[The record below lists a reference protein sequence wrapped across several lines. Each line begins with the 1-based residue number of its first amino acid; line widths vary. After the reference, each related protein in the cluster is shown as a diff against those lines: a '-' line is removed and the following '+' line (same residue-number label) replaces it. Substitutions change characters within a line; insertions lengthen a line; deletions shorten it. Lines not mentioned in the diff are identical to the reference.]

1 MNQPDHVKL
10 FVTKIMQE
18 SESDMVFPEID
29 LGRYKHLPEYTGV
42 LSKVQE
48 ENGIKSVNLKSRRRL
63 MEDCCVLTSS
73 CSVCLLTSRFSQGP
87 GTAVCCR
94 PRNNYFFREG

>member
-10 FVTKIMQE
+10 FVTKIKQE

-29 LGRYKHLPEYTGV
+29 LGRYKHFPEYTGV
-42 LSKVQE
+42 LSEVQE
-48 ENGIKSVNLKSRRRL
+48 ENGFKYINPKSRRRL
-63 MEDCCVLTSS
+63 REDCCVLTSS
-73 CSVCLLTSRFSQGP
+73 CSVFLLTSPFWQGP

-94 PRNNYFFREG
+94 SRSNYFFREG